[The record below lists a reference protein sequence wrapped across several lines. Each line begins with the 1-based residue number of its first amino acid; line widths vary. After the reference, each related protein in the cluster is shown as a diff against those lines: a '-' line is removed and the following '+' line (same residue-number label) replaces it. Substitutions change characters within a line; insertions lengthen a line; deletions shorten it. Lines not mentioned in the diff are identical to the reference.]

1 MEKTTVTFKGEN
13 REIAINFEL
22 NEETGDL
29 NYNVTVDP
37 PFENEDAINGG
48 GLVVYLANMFLGS
61 LQTPAEFTEDYESP
75 TMEVVDA
82 ENTVTD
88 SDSRE

>member
-1 MEKTTVTFKGEN
+1 MEKVTTIFKGEN
-13 REIAINFEL
+13 REITINFEL
-22 NEETGDL
+22 NEETGNL
-29 NYNVTVDP
+29 GYNVAVEP

-75 TMEVVDA
+75 TTEVIDA
-82 ENTVTD
+82 EDTVTD
-88 SDSRE
+88 NNSRE